1 MDERMVTEAIASLFV
16 LTTNREEVIDLRDMI
31 NDIAEQEME
40 NRLYDLSRQTD
51 LQKKGII

>member
-1 MDERMVTEAIASLFV
+1 MDERMATEAIASLFV

-40 NRLYDLSRQTD
+40 NRLYDLSR
-51 LQKKGII
+51 

>member
-1 MDERMVTEAIASLFV
+1 MDERMVAEAIESLFV

-40 NRLYDLSRQTD
+40 NRLYDLSRQTEF
-51 LQKKGII
+51 

>member
-16 LTTNREEVIDLRDMI
+16 FAINREEVIDLRDMI

-40 NRLYDLSRQTD
+40 NRIYELSR
-51 LQKKGII
+51 

>member
-16 LTTNREEVIDLRDMI
+16 FTTNREEVIDLRDMI

-40 NRLYDLSRQTD
+40 NRLYELSR
-51 LQKKGII
+51 

>member
-16 LTTNREEVIDLRDMI
+16 FTTNREEVIDLRDMI

-40 NRLYDLSRQTD
+40 NRIYELSR
-51 LQKKGII
+51 